1 MKKERVF
8 SQSMFFGLILSG
20 IVSSALLFL
29 SRFFAGGVM
38 NFREDIW
45 MYIIFAP
52 AFAIG
57 FGVLGLYLYNH
68 PNRSNQQMWE
78 ITAISVIAMAMF
90 SGTVGMAISEVIS
103 HGFEGANL
111 FGQIL
116 WGFMC
121 ALFSLPITIP
131 LGKLIVEV
139 LAEFVGSM
147 KIRML

>member
-1 MKKERVF
+1 MKKQAVVLY
-8 SQSMFFGLILSG
+8 SALFGLILSG

-29 SRFFAGGVM
+29 ARIFVGGVM
-38 NFREDIW
+38 NFKEDIW

-68 PNRSNQQMWE
+68 PNRSNKQMWE

-90 SGTVGMAISEVIS
+90 SGTFGMAISEVIS
-103 HGFEGANL
+103 HGFDGSNL

-131 LGKLIVEV
+131 LGKLMVEV

-147 KIRML
+147 KK